1 MASVAVLIGNA
12 VYKRENQLPCCVQD
26 VAAMRALVEATGRFD
41 SIHAHVDVTADEMR
55 EALRAALPADGQ
67 HDEVF
72 FYYSGHGAVGGAD
85 LFYCG
90 TDYDGRR
97 PNATGLSQADL
108 LDLLRAATPA
118 TLIMVIDACFSGAL
132 LVKDAQPL
140 KPVSKEGLRNVLQFS
155 SSMDNQTSMGGDR
168 LSAFTR
174 AFLEASLRKTEGT
187 VYYADLVNII
197 RDDFLG
203 NDDQT
208 PFFVNQGT
216 GREVLVDDAGK
227 LNDVRSRLHSEWT
240 EHDEG
245 DVDDGDADEEDDAV
259 REGGAVQVLAPLT
272 PKQLLVE
279 AEERMGTPEEAA
291 ELTNEL
297 FDGLLA
303 ALSEGDFAEFFD
315 TSTVE
320 HSSYVESTTREFMI
334 RVLSRETR
342 LDRMVTAEIKR
353 KRKKPNPWEAA
364 SLGILAAMDAEW
376 TELFTL
382 ELNCRLER
390 AQFKITLT
398 PKYRTLQQLRLVMSC
413 APSLERCYI
422 FELITQHPRTDWNA
436 FDDEGRELTR
446 RWYKVDWDES
456 LDGII
461 RNARDALEKAVRD
474 HIESAVKRL
483 TD

>member
-1 MASVAVLIGNA
+1 
-12 VYKRENQLPCCVQD
+12 
-26 VAAMRALVEATGRFD
+26 MRALVDATDRFD
-41 SIHAHVDVTADEMR
+41 SVHAHTDVSADGLR
-55 EALRAALPADGQ
+55 EILRAALPADNR
-67 HDEVF
+67 HNEVF
-72 FYYSGHGAVGGAD
+72 FYFSGHGALVGTD

-90 TDYDGRR
+90 TDYDGKR
-97 PNATGLSQADL
+97 PNATGLSQSEL
-108 LDLLRAATPA
+108 LDLLRAAAPE

-132 LVKDAQPL
+132 LVKDVQPL
-140 KPVSKEGLRNVLQFS
+140 KPVLKEGLRNVLQFS
-155 SSMDNQTSMGGDR
+155 SSMDNQTSMGGDH

-174 AFLEASLRKTEGT
+174 AFLEASVRKTEGA

-203 NDDQT
+203 NNDQT

-216 GREVLVDDAGK
+216 GREILVDDASK
-227 LNDVRSRLHSEWT
+227 LSNLRSRLKAEWT
-240 EHDEG
+240 EFDENQE
-245 DVDDGDADEEDDAV
+245 DAGEEDAAGS
-259 REGGAVQVLAPLT
+259 EGGAVQILAPLT
-272 PKQLLVE
+272 PKQLLIE

-303 ALSEGDFAEFFD
+303 ALSESDFAEFFD

-334 RVLSRETR
+334 RVLSREMR
-342 LDRMVTAEIKR
+342 LVRMVTAEIKR
-353 KRKKPNPWEAA
+353 ERKKPNPWESA
-364 SLGILAAMDAEW
+364 SLGILAAMGAEW

-398 PKYRTLQQLRLVMSC
+398 PKYRTLQQLRLVISC

-436 FDDEGRELTR
+436 FDDEGRELNR
-446 RWYKVDWDES
+446 RWYKLDWNGS
-456 LDGII
+456 VDGII
-461 RNARDALEKAVRD
+461 KNAREALEKAVRD
-474 HIESAVKRL
+474 HIEAAVKRL
-483 TD
+483 AD